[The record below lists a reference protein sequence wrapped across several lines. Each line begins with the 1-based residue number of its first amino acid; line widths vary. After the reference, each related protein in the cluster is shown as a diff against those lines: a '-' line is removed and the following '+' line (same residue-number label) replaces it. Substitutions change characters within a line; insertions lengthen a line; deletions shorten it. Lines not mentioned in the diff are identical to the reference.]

1 MKAAIM
7 QPYIFPYIGY
17 FQLINAVDR
26 FVIYDDV
33 NYINR
38 GWINRN
44 NILVGGKPNLFS
56 IPLAGASQN
65 KKIFEIYIE
74 DSGKWV
80 GKFLKT
86 IEMNYKKAPFFEPV
100 FSLMQNVI
108 FNSENTAI
116 SALNYSGITAICNYL
131 NITTEII
138 SDSVRFNNSNLKG
151 QYRILD
157 ICKQL
162 GADHYINPQ
171 GGMEIYSKKLFND
184 ENIRLNF
191 IVPSAVSYRQFQDEF
206 QPWLSIIDVI
216 MFNSKEAT
224 GNLLVQYELL

>member
-65 KKIFEIYIE
+65 KKIFEIYTE
-74 DSGKWV
+74 DSGKWA

-86 IEMNYKKAPFFEPV
+86 IEMNYKKAPFFEAA
-100 FSLMQNVI
+100 FSLIQNVI
-108 FNSENTAI
+108 NHSENTAI
-116 SALNYSGITAICNYL
+116 STLNYRGITAICNYL

-138 SDSVRFNNSNLKG
+138 SDSARFNNSALKG

-171 GGMEIYSKKLFND
+171 GGMDIYSKQLFKD
-184 ENIRLNF
+184 ENIKLNF
-191 IVPSAVSYRQFQDEF
+191 IVPSAVSYRQFQYEF

-224 GNLLVQYELL
+224 GDLLMQYELV